1 MIDLTELEDA
11 LAEKGAKVLLF
22 QNEERSRIDAMYS
35 DVNDTKEAIDKVIID
50 IYSTASVRSRVDDGT
65 YRAKISLTLE

>member
-1 MIDLTELEDA
+1 MVNLTELEAA
-11 LAEKGAKVLLF
+11 LAEKGIKIHLLETE
-22 QNEERSRIDAMYS
+22 QSNRIDAIYS
-35 DVNDTKEAIDKVIID
+35 DINDTKEAIDQVIID